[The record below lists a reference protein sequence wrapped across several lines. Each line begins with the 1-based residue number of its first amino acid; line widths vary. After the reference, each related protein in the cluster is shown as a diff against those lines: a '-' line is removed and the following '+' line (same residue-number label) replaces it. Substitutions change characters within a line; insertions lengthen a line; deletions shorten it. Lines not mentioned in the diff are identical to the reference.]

1 MRHRRVVMA
10 AALTTLALVVAA
22 CGSREESGS
31 NATFTATAV
40 TGIATPT
47 VGGDPLDG
55 GFPAKETPT
64 KGGMLTMAMDED
76 IDCWSGLSYYGTA
89 WSVFAFMAR
98 GLYGYPNTVVVP
110 ATDDLQPEL
119 AADMPAI
126 SADGLTYTVTLRDG
140 LTFPDGSPVTAKDVK
155 ATFERMLDPA
165 VQCATGG
172 PPASGYYKGIV
183 GMAEYTEAR
192 AGASGERE
200 SGISGIKVV
209 SELTTSFTLTEADGS
224 FPRALAMPWSFIVPA
239 STPPTRSATP
249 PPFVGPYSI
258 TRYEPGASVTIER
271 EPSWEDNV
279 AAGVPQADDENNIDG
294 ISLRIGVPSDIQY
307 AQLKSGALDL
317 SFDGSA
323 PVGPQ
328 VAATAGDPRFADR
341 LFSTPDAAIDY
352 AVFRTD
358 RAPFDDVRLRR
369 AVNYAIDRGAVVRAS
384 GGQLSRSVWSQILS
398 QNLLVDQPTSIYAQD
413 VPRATALM
421 AESGVTTPIG
431 ITLAHVS
438 AAPGPQVAAAVKAA
452 LEAIGFTVR
461 LRALPA
467 ATYYGFLAD
476 PASDFDVGIV
486 GWGQD
491 YGDAIT
497 FYGPLLLCG
506 QGANYGRFCDEDF
519 DARITEINQL
529 PPGADRAAQYA
540 QLSSDTARDLVP
552 WATLSLRRNVSLIS
566 ERLGNYV
573 WGPAKQFYFAVYFL
587 RDGT

>member
-10 AALTTLALVVAA
+10 VALTTLALVVAA
-22 CGSREESGS
+22 CGSRDESS
-31 NATFTATAV
+31 PNAIVTATAI
-40 TGIATPT
+40 TGAAAPT
-47 VGGDPLDG
+47 VDGDQLAG
-55 GFPAKETPT
+55 GFPAKEAPT

-76 IDCWSGLSYYGTA
+76 IDCWNGLSYYGSS

-98 GLYGYPNTVVVP
+98 GLYGYPNTVVAP

-119 AADMPAI
+119 AADMPTI
-126 SADGLTYTVTLRDG
+126 SGDGLTYTVTLREG

-155 ATFERMLDPA
+155 ATFERILDPA
-165 VQCATGG
+165 IQCATGG
-172 PPASGYYKGIV
+172 PPASGYYAGLV
-183 GMAEYTEAR
+183 GMAEYTEAM
-192 AGASGERE
+192 ATASGARD
-200 SGISGIKVV
+200 SGISGIRVV

-224 FPRALAMPWSFIVPA
+224 FPRALAMPWAFITPA
-239 STPPTRSATP
+239 STPPARSATP

-258 TRYEPGASVTIER
+258 TGHEPGRSVTIER
-271 EPSWEDNV
+271 EPSWDDNV

-294 ISLRIGVPSDIQY
+294 ISLQIGVPSGTQY
-307 AQLKSGALDL
+307 AQLKSGAIDL

-323 PVGPQ
+323 PIGPQ
-328 VAATAGDPRFADR
+328 VSETATDPRFADR

-384 GGQLSRSVWSQILS
+384 GGRLSGSAWSQILP
-398 QNLLVDQPTSIYAQD
+398 QNLLVDQPTGIYTKD
-413 VPRATALM
+413 LGRARALL
-421 AESGVTTPIG
+421 AESGFVTPIG

-438 AAPGPQVAAAVKAA
+438 AVPGPQVSAAVKAA
-452 LEAIGFTVR
+452 LEAIGFTVT

-467 ATYYGFLAD
+467 DVYYGFLAD
-476 PASDFDVGIV
+476 PSSDFDIGIV

-497 FYGPLLLCG
+497 FYGPLLRCG
-506 QGANYGRFCDEDF
+506 QGANYGQFCDEDV

-529 PPGADRAAQYA
+529 VPGADRAAQYA
-540 QLSSDTARDLVP
+540 QLSTDTARDLAP

-573 WGPAKQFYFAVYFL
+573 WGPAKQFYFAAYFL